1 MHVFFE
7 IRFSAVKR
15 GLPWVRL
22 ETRSLWIRITE
33 WVLIPAAFS
42 GVLAVLL
49 YLSLSPLLVKDLEAL
64 PYGGIYERRDMGF
77 SIPIYDQGWRRVAPG
92 SFSDAG
98 AIFEMRGPVE
108 GSHGVIHYYA
118 GADMNQRMHHRM
130 LSMQR
135 PLDSPICWLDDHG
148 APGGK
153 GGLTHLFCS
162 GDWGL
167 DRVFHAASLIETEHG
182 VYELVLF
189 VSVSSRIISRY
200 RTMIEKMTKGFD
212 IMEAD

>member
-1 MHVFFE
+1 M
-7 IRFSAVKR
+7 KR